1 MENIANV
8 LLIENSTAGNP
19 PKLFEAQRVEI
30 AHEND
35 TVVQGAD
42 GHVSR
47 GSHPSKVLWV
57 EGKANDLSGITNVKI
72 TAADGSVLLDGELNT
87 FSGAPRNTDAGVQF
101 FVLKAG
107 C

>member
-1 MENIANV
+1 MQKITNV

-35 TVVQGAD
+35 TVVQGVD

-47 GSHPSKVLWV
+47 GSHPSKVLWFG
-57 EGKANDLSGITNVKI
+57 GKVNDLSGITNVKI
-72 TAADGSVLLDGELNT
+72 TAADGSILLDGELNT
-87 FSGAPRNTDAGVQF
+87 FSGEPKNTNEGVQF
-101 FVLKAG
+101 FVLKSG

>member
-1 MENIANV
+1 MQKIANV

-19 PKLFEAQRVEI
+19 PKSFEAQRVEI

-42 GHVSR
+42 GPVSR
-47 GSHPSKVLWV
+47 ASHPSKVLWFG
-57 EGKANDLSGITNVKI
+57 GKVDDLSGITNVKI

-87 FSGAPRNTDAGVQF
+87 HYGAPKNTEVGVQF
-101 FVLKAG
+101 FVLKSG

>member
-47 GSHPSKVLWV
+47 GSHPSRVLWL
-57 EGKANDLSGITNVKI
+57 GGTAKDLSGITNVRI
-72 TAADGSVLLDGELNT
+72 TAADGGVLLDGELNT
-87 FSGAPRNTDAGVQF
+87 FSGVPKDSDVGVQF
-101 FVLKAG
+101 FVLKSDY
-107 C
+107 